1 MTALP
6 VRARLLTVV
15 VVLSNVLGN
24 LLLSVG
30 LKTQV
35 LQGIGA
41 YAKALVSPLVVLGVA
56 LLILWLLTRMTLL
69 SWADLSYVLP
79 VTSVGY
85 VLSALAG
92 QFFLGEEVSAVR
104 WAGTL
109 LIVIGTAIVG
119 PSQARSRT

>member
-24 LLLSVG
+24 LLLSLG